1 MRKIGFEDSDIDSL
15 FSHLESDILHYMW
28 NKGNGST
35 EILYKLLGDKH
46 DVSHSTV
53 AVTLGRLYERGILT
67 RKPQR
72 GKGGLKFVYY
82 PKFTK
87 EGFGNHLADKF
98 VQFLRK
104 SFGETCVANL
114 KKRIK

>member
-1 MRKIGFEDSDIDSL
+1 MRKIAFEDSDIDSL
-15 FSHLESDILHYMW
+15 FSNLESDILHYMW
-28 NKGNGST
+28 SKGNSST
-35 EILYKLLGDKH
+35 GILHKLLGDKH

-53 AVTLGRLYERGILT
+53 AVTLGRLHERGLLT

-72 GKGGLKFVYY
+72 GRGGLKFIYY

-87 EGFGNHLADKF
+87 EEFGNHLADKF
-98 VQFLRK
+98 VEFLRK
-104 SFGETCVANL
+104 SFGENCVANL